1 MNEVDGRLEGRKGR
15 EGGLIGIG
23 RKGRERRGR
32 GEREERDE
40 EIRSEEE
47 RTEEER
53 LGEGGGGEGEEEDWK
68 GREEEY
74 SIIYNITPHV
84 NASTKHKPDTIQTY
98 TPQPSTPIKHAGSKV
113 G

>member
-53 LGEGGGGEGEEEDWK
+53 LGREAGKKRGEEYEE
-68 GREEEY
+68 GR
-74 SIIYNITPHV
+74 V
-84 NASTKHKPDTIQTY
+84 
-98 TPQPSTPIKHAGSKV
+98 
-113 G
+113 